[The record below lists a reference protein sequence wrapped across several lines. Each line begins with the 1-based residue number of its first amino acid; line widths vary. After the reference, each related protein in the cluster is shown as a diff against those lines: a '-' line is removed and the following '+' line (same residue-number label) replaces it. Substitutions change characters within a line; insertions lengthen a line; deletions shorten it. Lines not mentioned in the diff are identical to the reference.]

1 MIKLKVDEFENRR
14 DIGDILQLLDNSEAV
29 EVEYKLA

>member
-14 DIGDILQLLDNSEAV
+14 DILQLLDNTETV
-29 EVEYKLA
+29 EVEY